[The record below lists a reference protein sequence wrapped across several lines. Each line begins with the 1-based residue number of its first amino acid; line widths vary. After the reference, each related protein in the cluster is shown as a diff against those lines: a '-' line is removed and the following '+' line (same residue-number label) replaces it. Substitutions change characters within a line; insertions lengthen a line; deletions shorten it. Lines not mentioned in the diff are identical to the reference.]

1 MNLRDSLERLIGREP
16 APRVA
21 VLRLEG
27 AIGVGGPRSL
37 SLARLAGPL
46 LRAFEDKNCAA
57 VALIVNSPGGSAA
70 QSALIG
76 SRIRQLADE
85 NSKPVYAYVED
96 AAASGGYWIA
106 CAADEIVA
114 ERNSIVG
121 SIGVIAASFGFEDA
135 LRRLGIQRRLYTA
148 GAQKSLLDPF
158 GPEKPDDVQRLKD
171 LQAEIHANF
180 IAWVNTRR
188 GAKLKGDDATLFEG
202 AFWTGAKALEL
213 GLVDSLGDARSD
225 LRRRFG
231 DKVRLRAIGTSTRSL
246 RGLLG
251 LGAALDAPLATP
263 WPEVALQSLEARTLW
278 ARYGL

>member
-1 MNLRDSLERLIGREP
+1 MDLRQSLERLIGREP

-27 AIGVGGPRSL
+27 AIGVGGQRSL

-46 LRAFEDKNCAA
+46 LRAFEDKSCAA
-57 VALIVNSPGGSAA
+57 VALIVNSPGGSPA

-85 NSKPVYAYVED
+85 NEKPVYAYVED

-158 GPEKPDDVQRLKD
+158 CPEKPDDVRRLKD

-180 IAWVNTRR
+180 IAWVNARR
-188 GAKLKGDDATLFEG
+188 GAKLKGDDTTLFEG

-231 DKVRLRAIGTSTRSL
+231 DKVRLRAIGTRTRSL

-251 LGAALDAPLATP
+251 LEAALDAPFAAS
-263 WPEVALQSLEARTLW
+263 WPDAALQSLEARTLW

>member
-1 MNLRDSLERLIGREP
+1 MANLRDSLERLVGREP

-21 VLRLEG
+21 LLRLEG
-27 AIGVGGPRSL
+27 TIGTGSTRGL
-37 SLARLAGPL
+37 SIARLAAPL
-46 LRAFEDKNCAA
+46 ARAFEDKDCAA
-57 VALIVNSPGGSAA
+57 VALVINSPGGSPA

-76 SRIRQLADE
+76 SRIRRLADE
-85 NSKPVYAYVED
+85 NKKPVYAYVED

-148 GAQKSLLDPF
+148 GARKSLLDPF
-158 GPEKPDDVQRLKD
+158 GPEKPDDVRRLKD

-180 IAWVNTRR
+180 IAWVNERR
-188 GAKLKGDDATLFEG
+188 GAKLAGHGATLFDG
-202 AFWTGAKALEL
+202 AFWTGAAALDL
-213 GLVDSLGDARSD
+213 GLVDALGDARSD

-231 DKVRLRAIGTSTRSL
+231 DKVRIRSVGTRARSL

-251 LGAALDAPLATP
+251 LEAAADAP
-263 WPEVALQSLEARTLW
+263 WPESALQSLEARALW